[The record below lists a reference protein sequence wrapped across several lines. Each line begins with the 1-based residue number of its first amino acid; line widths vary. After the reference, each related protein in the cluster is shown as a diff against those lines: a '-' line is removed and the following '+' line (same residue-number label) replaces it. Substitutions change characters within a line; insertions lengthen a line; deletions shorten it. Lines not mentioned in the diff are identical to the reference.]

1 MSFSSKI
8 KNSLSRN
15 DYDDVCCQKAEL
27 SGIIRVS
34 GRIGFKGNNRL
45 DVTITTENPAVA
57 RLIFTLFKRSMN
69 IHTEIKIEKNR
80 QLKKS
85 HSYEIL
91 VEDAKEVLKE
101 LEIIIEDPYFAI
113 NDDIPNKLIEKTCCK
128 RSYIRGVFLGSGSV
142 SDPEK
147 GYHLE
152 FVSHSQDFADNFM
165 ELLNTFELNAK
176 VIERKGNYVIYIKEG
191 DKIVD
196 LLNVIGAHKALMD
209 FENVR
214 IVKQM
219 RNSVNRI
226 VNCETANLSKTINAS
241 YRQTQSIKYIMEN
254 VGLGALPENLREIA
268 LLRLEHDEK
277 SLAELGELLNPKVG
291 KSGVNHRLKKIEKFA
306 EELRLKKGE

>member
-8 KNSLSRN
+8 KNRLSRQ
-15 DYDDVCCQKAEL
+15 DYDEVCCQKAEL

-34 GRIGFKGNNRL
+34 GRIGFKGRNKV

-57 RLIFTLFKRSMN
+57 RLVFTLFKKSMN

-85 HSYEIL
+85 HSYEI
-91 VEDAKEVLKE
+91 VVDDAMEVLKE
-101 LEIIIEDPYFAI
+101 LEIITDQPYFMI
-113 NDDIPNKLIEKTCCK
+113 NDSVPEKLIKDTCCK

-152 FVSHSQDFADNFM
+152 FVSHSLGFAESFV
-165 ELLNTFELNAK
+165 ELINSFELNAK
-176 VIERKGNYVIYIKEG
+176 VIERKGNHVVYIKEG

-196 LLNVIGAHKALMD
+196 LLNIIGAHKALMD

-241 YRQTQSIKYIMEN
+241 YRQTKSIRLIMDT

-268 LLRLEHDEK
+268 LLRLEHDEM

-306 EELRLKKGE
+306 EELRQQN